1 MHGKNINKNNKFKM
15 SAPTWNKKFELP
27 DGSYFISDIQYYFEY
42 ILKKHGKKTVN
53 LSIRIYMDKIEN
65 RITFKIKFEKWRAI
79 CASVCGVGGVLPCVS
94 G

>member
-1 MHGKNINKNNKFKM
+1 M
-15 SAPTWNKKFELP
+15 SAPTWNEKFELP
-27 DGSYFISDIQYYFEY
+27 DGSYFISDIQNYFEY

-79 CASVCGVGGVLPCVS
+79 CASACGVGGVLPCVS

>member
-1 MHGKNINKNNKFKM
+1 M
-15 SAPTWNKKFELP
+15 SAPTWNEKFELP
-27 DGSYFISDIQYYFEY
+27 DGSYFISDIQNYFEY

-79 CASVCGVGGVLPCVS
+79 RASVCGVGGVLPCVS